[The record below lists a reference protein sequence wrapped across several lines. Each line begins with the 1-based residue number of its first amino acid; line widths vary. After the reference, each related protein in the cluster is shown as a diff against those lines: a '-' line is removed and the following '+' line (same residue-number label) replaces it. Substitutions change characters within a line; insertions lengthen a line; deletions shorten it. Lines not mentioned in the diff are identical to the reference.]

1 MVAGSGF
8 LVWLGGLAAAV
19 GGVLWSV
26 KALIDTAGGPLCA
39 PLWPAKSPDYLFVVV
54 QLLFLAGIAG
64 LYARYQDGLE
74 GSEEGSE
81 EESEEGVAFALSAV
95 GVVASCVGSL
105 GLLASEVAWFV
116 FGVGCAVEC
125 IGLMALGAA
134 ALRAQVRTLP
144 HYWSVLPFVI
154 GLLGIF
160 SFPLGV
166 PPDGVIE
173 TCLTVTLRT
182 LFGLGWV
189 LVGYH
194 LCFFSGRG
202 KEAYS
207 GSQ

>member
-1 MVAGSGF
+1 MLARSGF
-8 LVWLGGLAAAV
+8 LRLGGLAAAV

-26 KALIDTAGGPLCA
+26 KALIGTTGGPLGA
-39 PLWPAKSPDYLFVVV
+39 PLWPAKSPDPLFVVV

-81 EESEEGVAFALSAV
+81 EESEGGVAFALSAV

-134 ALRAQVRTLP
+134 ASRAQVRTLP

-154 GLLGIF
+154 GLLA
-160 SFPLGV
+160 SFLSLWESRPTASSRHAL
-166 PPDGVIE
+166 P
-173 TCLTVTLRT
+173 
-182 LFGLGWV
+182 
-189 LVGYH
+189 
-194 LCFFSGRG
+194 
-202 KEAYS
+202 
-207 GSQ
+207 